1 MDELLVSDTN
11 TTAHAPSPPE
21 PIARPPSPAV
31 AVAWICIW
39 AYLGVAA
46 RVLFTSASKSIEATQ
61 AAPSILTAM
70 GVSFFL
76 PNVVGCF
83 VMGLAQPL
91 KTARHEAF
99 WTGVTTGFCGCCTTF
114 ASWELV
120 LAQEYLGSM
129 AANATFMFFVQLTTS
144 LAAFLSGRH
153 LGLVYTGR
161 VHAAAAQAAWSDV
174 LAYAQSRSV
183 QQDEDGKWQR
193 LALAMEE
200 APPLPAAG
208 ASTLKPVRHGVVY
221 SLCAL
226 ATVLAIILAALYLD
240 GYLAVVV
247 GPLGALL
254 RYGLGLRLNK
264 SKTFPLGTFVANVLA
279 SIVSCIGVLAM
290 PTSTLAATWVQHAL
304 LTGFCGSL
312 STVSSWIN
320 EIYSMPSSSVLYV
333 AATHVATQTA
343 CLLLLGLGE

>member
-1 MDELLVSDTN
+1 MDWLLV
-11 TTAHAPSPPE
+11 HEPVAPTPLP
-21 PIARPPSPAV
+21 
-31 AVAWICIW
+31 AVAWICVW

-46 RVLFTSASKSIEATQ
+46 RVLLTTASSAIEATQ

-120 LAQEYLGSM
+120 LAQQYLGSM
-129 AANATFMFFVQLTTS
+129 AANATLMFFVQLTTS
-144 LAAFLSGRH
+144 LASFLSGRH
-153 LGLVYTGR
+153 LGLLYTDR
-161 VHAAAAQAAWSDV
+161 HHEAALGAAWSDV
-174 LAYAQSRSV
+174 LTYAQSRSV
-183 QQDEDGKWQR
+183 DQESDGTWQR
-193 LALAMEE
+193 LALALEE
-200 APPLPAAG
+200 ARPLAAAG

-221 SLCAL
+221 GLCGV
-226 ATVLAIILAALYLD
+226 ATLIAVTLAALYLD
-240 GYLAVVV
+240 GYLAVVF
-247 GPLGALL
+247 GPPGALL

-264 SKTFPLGTFVANVLA
+264 SKTFPLGTFAANVSA

-290 PTSTLAATWVQHAL
+290 PTSALGATWIQHAL

-320 EIYSMPSSSVLYV
+320 EIYSMPSSSLVYV

-343 CLLLLGLGE
+343 CLLLLGTL